1 MSFTA
6 TALEGSKTDQYE
18 QLVQQARALVDGESD
33 RIANAANI
41 SALVYHALPEVNW
54 AGFYLYDGTELVVGP
69 FQGQPACVRIALD
82 KGVCGAAATTRKT
95 QRIADVHAF
104 PGHIACDAATR
115 SEVVVPL
122 YDGET
127 LVGVFDLDSPVS
139 NRFDAEDQAGL
150 EAIASIFTQ
159 SLNNTV

>member
-6 TALEGSKTDQYE
+6 TELEGTKAEQYT
-18 QLVQQARALVDGESD
+18 QLAQQATALVDGESD

-54 AGFYLYDGTELVVGP
+54 VGFYLYDGTELVVGP

-82 KGVCGAAATTRKT
+82 KGVCGAAATTRQT
-95 QRIADVHAF
+95 QRVADVHEF

-122 YDGET
+122 FDGDT
-127 LVGVFDLDSPVS
+127 LIGVFDLDSPVP
-139 NRFDAEDQAGL
+139 NRFDADDQAGL
-150 EAIASIFTQ
+150 EAIAAVFTS
-159 SLNNTV
+159 SLQQR